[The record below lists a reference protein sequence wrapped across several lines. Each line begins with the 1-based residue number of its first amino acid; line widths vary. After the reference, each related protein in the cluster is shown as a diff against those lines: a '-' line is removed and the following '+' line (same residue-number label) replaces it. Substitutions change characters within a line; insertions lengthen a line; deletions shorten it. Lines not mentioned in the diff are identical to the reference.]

1 MKKIDWNSLV
11 PLGMDGKTIRNRM
24 LTVLSISAVWSLQ
37 FIWKCGMEVNGLYYI
52 NWTERVLQPGA
63 QMRWFSELVDG
74 AFVLFGLTALS
85 MLIIAVILYL
95 YHFQESKSIYTM
107 RRLPKRSELWRR
119 CLAIPGGCAAAC
131 LILSTVLLLLYFWFY
146 HWITPEPCLQ
156 PGQWQHLWE
165 EWLCWN

>member
-85 MLIIAVILYL
+85 MLIIAVILRKFL
-95 YHFQESKSIYTM
+95 INKPLKI
-107 RRLPKRSELWRR
+107 R
-119 CLAIPGGCAAAC
+119 AIPFAVVSI
-131 LILSTVLLLLYFWFY
+131 ILFVLEIFKQVLSFKV
-146 HWITPEPCLQ
+146 
-156 PGQWQHLWE
+156 GKKS
-165 EWLCWN
+165 